1 MISMPIYEFK
11 CKKCKKIFES
21 LILSPKEENKLSC
34 PECGTKKPQKVM
46 SVFAGGKSN
55 GSTCS
60 STSCPPGC
68 SCH

>member
-1 MISMPIYEFK
+1 MPIYEFR

-21 LILSPKEENKLSC
+21 LIFSPAEEKGLSC
-34 PECGTKKPQKVM
+34 PKCGAKKPQKVM

-55 GSTCS
+55 CSSCS
-60 STSCPPGC
+60 STSCSPGC